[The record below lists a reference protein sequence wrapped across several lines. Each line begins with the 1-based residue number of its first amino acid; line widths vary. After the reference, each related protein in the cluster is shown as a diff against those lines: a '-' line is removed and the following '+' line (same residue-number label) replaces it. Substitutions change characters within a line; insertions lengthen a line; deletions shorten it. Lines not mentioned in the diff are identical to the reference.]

1 MTAAYKEDF
10 LMKKVLNVA
19 VLGQGRSGLNIHCNY
34 LPHDTEHF
42 RIAAVVDA
50 LPERR
55 EKAARLFGCDVYADY
70 TELFARDDIDLV
82 VNSLPSQFHP
92 PVTID
97 LLNHGFNVLTEK
109 PMARTPEQVDE
120 MIAAAEKSGK
130 MLAVFQQSRFASYY
144 QKVKEVIASG
154 KLGRI
159 VQVSIQ
165 FDGYARRWDWQT
177 VLDLGAG
184 SLYNTGPHP
193 VDQALDL
200 LNYRDAM
207 PNVFCKMD
215 RANTFGDAEDYVK
228 LILTAPDRPLIDV
241 EISSCN
247 AYPNYTYNVQG
258 TQGGMQGSLTE
269 MKWRYFKPEEA
280 PEQHLILTPI
290 MKEDG
295 SPAYCSEKLTWYEE
309 EWKAPEDDTPFTTAV
324 GRIYRNLYEHLT
336 EGTPL
341 IVTPQQVRQQ
351 IAVMKQCHDMNF

>member
-1 MTAAYKEDF
+1 
-10 LMKKVLNVA
+10 MKKVLNVA
-19 VLGQGRSGLNIHCNY
+19 VLGQGRSGLDIHCNY

-70 TELFARDDIDLV
+70 TELFGRDDIDLV
-82 VNSLPSQFHP
+82 VNSLPSQYHP

-97 LLNHGFNVLTEK
+97 LLNHGFNVMTEK

-154 KLGRI
+154 KLGRV

-247 AYPNYTYNVQG
+247 AYPNYTSNVQG

-309 EWKAPEDDTPFTTAV
+309 EWKAPKDDTPFTTAV

-336 EGTPL
+336 EGAPL
-341 IVTPQQVRQQ
+341 VVTPQQVRQQ
-351 IAVMKQCHDMNF
+351 IAIMKQCHDMNF

>member
-1 MTAAYKEDF
+1 
-10 LMKKVLNVA
+10 MKKQLNVA
-19 VLGQGRSGLNIHCNY
+19 VLGQGRSGLDIHCAY
-34 LPHDTEHF
+34 LPKDTEHF

-70 TELFARDDIDLV
+70 RELFGRTDIDLV
-82 VNSLPSQFHP
+82 VNALPSHFHP

-97 LLNHGFNVLTEK
+97 LLEHGFNVMTEK
-109 PMARTPEQVDE
+109 PMARTAAQVDR
-120 MIAAAEKSGK
+120 MIEAAEKSGK

-144 QKVKEVIASG
+144 QTVKDVIASG

-159 VQVSIQ
+159 VQISVQ
-165 FDGYARRWDWQT
+165 FDGYARRWDWQCCQEF
-177 VLDLGAG
+177 GAG

-200 LNYRDAM
+200 LDYREGM
-207 PNVFCKMD
+207 PEIFCKMD
-215 RANTFGDAEDYVK
+215 RVNTFGDAEDYVK
-228 LILTAPDRPLIDV
+228 LLLTAPGRPVIDV

-258 TQGGMQGSLTE
+258 TRGGLQGNMEE
-269 MKWRYFKPEEA
+269 MKWRYFKEEEA
-280 PEQHLILTPI
+280 PEQHLIKTPL

-309 EWKAPEDDTPFTTAV
+309 SWQASKDDTPFTTAV
-324 GRIYRNLYEHLT
+324 GRIYHTIYDHLT

-341 IVTPQQVRQQ
+341 VVTPQQVRQQ
-351 IAVMKQCHDMNF
+351 IAVMEKCHEMNPLSRMDEA